1 MSKFLQN
8 LEKFMT
14 PISMRISSNKVLQ
27 SIKDA
32 FILSIPF
39 TVVGSFIG
47 LIKMQLEYF
56 TKGMESAALT
66 SLINVLG
73 TVGDISMA
81 LIGVVI
87 VMASAYY
94 LSERLK
100 SSKTCSINS
109 IAVALLALVSYIAT
123 VPTTILEPES
133 GNIVSGY
140 ARNFFN
146 YEGMFT
152 GLIVGLVTAYL
163 YNKLIQTKITIN
175 LPDGVPPGILNSF
188 KSIIPMAVIITLFAV
203 VKEFV
208 IIVGYGSLQEMVTK
222 LIVSPLADI
231 GTGLP
236 AIIIVIMFMQLL
248 WFFGLH
254 GFSIMWG
261 LISAIWLPVFMNH
274 IDIYAKTQDFS
285 AITEVAPNV
294 MSNIYA
300 MIGGSGS
307 TLALIIAILLISKK
321 QSSER
326 AIAKISLVP
335 GLFNINEPII
345 FGLPIVLN
353 PIMFIPFIFVPIINA
368 IIAYIATSIGLVTP
382 MVVLN
387 AGVEPVLLN
396 AWVLGAFK
404 LSPVLLMLALLVLDV
419 VLYAPFVKLLQKQN
433 ENDKDGN
440 CISDGVNF

>member
-1 MSKFLQN
+1 MNKFLEI
-8 LEKFMT
+8 LEKYLA
-14 PISMRISSNKVLQ
+14 PLSIKISGNKVLQ

-47 LIKMQLEYF
+47 LIKMELEHFTAGTQNQL
-56 TKGMESAALT
+56 LL
-66 SLINVLG
+66 SLIKVLG

-81 LIGVVI
+81 LIGLVI
-87 VMASAYY
+87 VMASSYF

-100 SSKTCSINS
+100 ANNDEINP
-109 IAVALLALVSYIAT
+109 IAVSLLSLVSYAAT
-123 VPTTILEPES
+123 IPTSIVDAKS
-133 GNIVSGY
+133 GVVVSGF

-152 GLIVGLVTAYL
+152 ALVVGLVTAWL
-163 YNKLIQTKITIN
+163 YSNLVKTKITIK
-175 LPDGVPPGILNSF
+175 LPDSVPPGILNSF
-188 KSIIPMAVIITLFAV
+188 KSIIPMAIIITLFAV
-203 VKEFV
+203 MKEV
-208 IIVGYGSLQEMVTK
+208 ISAIGFNSLQE
-222 LIVSPLADI
+222 LITTVIVKPLSSV

-236 AIIIVIMFMQLL
+236 AIIIVIIFMQLL

-261 LISAIWLPVFMNH
+261 IISALWLPVFMSH
-274 IDIYAKTQDFS
+274 IDTYAKTQDFAS
-285 AITEVAPNV
+285 IQGIAPNV
-294 MSNIYA
+294 ISNIYA

-307 TLALIIAILLISKK
+307 TLGLIIAILIFAKK
-321 QSSER
+321 ESSEK

-353 PIMFIPFIFVPIINA
+353 PTMFIPFVFVPVINA
-368 IIAYIATSIGLVTP
+368 IISYLAISLKFVTP

-387 AGVEPVLLN
+387 SGVEPVFVN
-396 AWVLGAFK
+396 AWILGAFK
-404 LSPVLLMLALLVLDV
+404 LSPVILMLLLLILDIII
-419 VLYAPFVKLLQKQN
+419 YAPFVKLLEKEEEIQ
-433 ENDKDGN
+433 
-440 CISDGVNF
+440 